1 MNSVNPQ
8 NSAVPGADNDPDKDL
23 SAERGDDA
31 EKKPDH
37 GAEVNAAQ
45 VQLDD
50 SSEPAVTGTSQS
62 NDISD
67 GQTNDQTVQESV
79 SQQTENRQGIVD
91 TAAPVAIEAGTVG
104 SVAPDTTESVQQ
116 ATPAS
121 VSETTTPASVLPNP
135 FGNAD
140 IIRACEIEFDDA
152 TRMRAREYADTGKVQ
167 LLDFNGVKTLT
178 AVVTGS
184 QDNSYQLKIDIT
196 RGRENL
202 SLRGI
207 CSCPV
212 RINCK
217 HVGASLYTWIEAE
230 DSPAAS
236 ADSIAIWRNAL
247 NNQTEQEDQS
257 SSADAVVVLYRIRQ
271 TRMKQDVKYSV
282 AAFSARK
289 LRSGGLGKSSP
300 LPLDRRHFDSAD
312 LNSRDARICNALI
325 GLKDSPSGLH
335 LSGEHGYMVFRWMLE
350 SGNCFYEALTSK
362 PLRIDVN
369 RSVSAEWENTND
381 DLRKLKVKLSGSN
394 DSFVCMPTQPPW
406 YVSPDTARCGVIDT
420 DVPPRFLAGV
430 SYLPAVAEA
439 DAMRISELMVE
450 SLESV
455 DLPLPAAVDI
465 RQIAG
470 VKPRGV
476 VILTAR
482 KDSGGTHRYAEILVD
497 YDGARLPHM
506 MAIDGEK
513 EFLHRQSDG
522 QFVRVIRM
530 AEDEL
535 ALLNELTS
543 SNLPEW
549 VTTRHSKGSIILN
562 VEAKTSRDMVLWQDL
577 IDGKL
582 SELRQ
587 TGWIVERTPEFEF
600 RIVTSKE
607 WQMNIDHS
615 PANNWFDLDL
625 NFIIDGQTI
634 SLIPILASFVERVGP
649 DLPRYLND
657 PEASATVW
665 LDEET
670 LIEFP
675 IHHIRPVLEVLI
687 EMHEHED
694 GKLRFSDLQ
703 ATVISDIAEGI
714 EAIGEIDL
722 DWEVSGRLGE
732 LLQRIKNFKGIEDI
746 AIPET
751 LTADLRDYQR
761 DGLNWLQFLR
771 EFGFGGILADDM
783 GLGKTVQALATVL
796 VEKNSGRATKPTLV
810 VAPTSL
816 MGNWRR
822 EAEKFAPDLKVVVLH
837 GAERGEHF
845 DSLMQYDLLL
855 TTYALLSRDEEIHSR
870 NEYHYL
876 ILDEAQAI
884 KNPATKQAKAVCSV
898 KATHK
903 LCLTGTP
910 VENHLG
916 EVWSQFRF
924 LMPGFFGDQK
934 QFNRTFRN
942 PIEKTS
948 DSLASKAL
956 TNRLKPFVMRRSK
969 DAVASELPSKT
980 EIIHRVSLHPEQAVL
995 YEGIRAAMEAR
1006 VRRAL
1011 VESGLAQS
1019 HITVLDA
1026 LLRLRQTCLDP
1037 RLVKMQQAQNIMA
1050 SAKLDALMDMLPT
1063 FVEEGRRVLLFS
1075 QFTEMLSLI
1084 EDKIVEAGISYT
1096 KLTGKTKKRDEVV
1109 DEFQSGSVSVF
1120 LISLKAG
1127 GTGLNLTQADT
1138 VILYDP
1144 WWNPAV
1150 ENQAIDRAHR
1160 IGQDKPVFVY
1170 RMITE
1175 QTVEEKIVEMQER
1188 KRQLANIVVE
1198 NQEQGLGKLE
1208 ADDILDLFT

>member
-1 MNSVNPQ
+1 MSSVNP
-8 NSAVPGADNDPDKDL
+8 
-23 SAERGDDA
+23 
-31 EKKPDH
+31 H
-37 GAEVNAAQ
+37 
-45 VQLDD
+45 
-50 SSEPAVTGTSQS
+50 
-62 NDISD
+62 
-67 GQTNDQTVQESV
+67 
-79 SQQTENRQGIVD
+79 D
-91 TAAPVAIEAGTVG
+91 TAALTV
-104 SVAPDTTESVQQ
+104 TE
-116 ATPAS
+116 
-121 VSETTTPASVLPNP
+121 VLPNP
-135 FGNAD
+135 FGKTA
-140 IIRACEIEFDDA
+140 ILRACDIEFDEA
-152 TRMRAREYADTGKVQ
+152 TRERANEYAESGHVQ
-167 LLDFNGVKTLT
+167 QLEFNGTKTLT
-178 AVVTGS
+178 ASVKGS
-184 QDNSYQLKIDIT
+184 GDETYTLKVDIT
-196 RGRENL
+196 QGRENL

-207 CSCPV
+207 CDCPV
-212 RINCK
+212 RLNCK
-217 HVGASLYTWIEAE
+217 HVMAALLSWLSAE
-230 DSPAAS
+230 DIPANS
-236 ADSIAIWRNAL
+236 TDSIAVWREAL
-247 NNQTEQEDQS
+247 DNQADLEDQS
-257 SSADAVVVLYRIRQ
+257 IATDAVVVLYRIRQ
-271 TRMKQDVKYSV
+271 LRMKQDVRYAV

-300 LPLDRRHFDSAD
+300 LPLDRRHFDASD
-312 LNSRDARICNALI
+312 LSNRDARICNALI

-335 LSGEHGYMVFRWMLE
+335 LSGEHGYMVFRWMVE
-350 SGNCFYEALTSK
+350 SGNCFYEAFDSK
-362 PLRIDVN
+362 PLRIDNN
-369 RSVSAEWENTND
+369 RNLSAEWHDQSD
-381 DLRKLKVKLSGSN
+381 DLRKLELTLDGSS
-394 DSFVCMPTQPPW
+394 DSFICLPTQPPW
-406 YVSPDTARCGVIDT
+406 YVMPESARCGVIDT
-420 DVPPRFLAGV
+420 DVPSRFLACV
-430 SYLPAVAEA
+430 PYLPPVAEA
-439 DAMRISELMVE
+439 DSMRISELMVE

-455 DLPLPAAVDI
+455 DLPLPATIDI

-470 VKPRGV
+470 VRPRGV
-476 VILTAR
+476 IILTAR
-482 KDSGGTHRYAEILVD
+482 KDSTGTDRYAEVLVD

-513 EFLHRQSDG
+513 EFLHRQSSG
-522 QFVRVIRM
+522 EFVRVIRM

-535 ALLNELTS
+535 ALINELTG
-543 SNLPEW
+543 SNLPDW
-549 VTTRHSKGSIILN
+549 VTTRQQNGGIILN
-562 VEAKTSRDMVLWQDL
+562 VEAKTSRNMVLWQDL

-587 TGWIVERTPEFEF
+587 NGWIIERTPEFEF

-625 NFIIDGQTI
+625 KFLIDGQAI
-634 SLIPILASFVERVGP
+634 ALIPVLASFVERVGP
-649 DLPRYLND
+649 DLQRYLDD
-657 PEASATVW
+657 PEACATVW

-687 EMHEHED
+687 EMHDHED
-694 GKLRFSDLQ
+694 GKLRFSELQ
-703 ATVISDIAEGI
+703 ATVITDIAEGI
-714 EAIGEIDL
+714 ESVSEVNL
-722 DWEVSGRLGE
+722 EWEVSGRLGE
-732 LLQRIKNFKGIEDI
+732 LLDRIKNFNGIEDI
-746 AIPET
+746 AVPDT
-751 LTADLRDYQR
+751 LTAELRDYQR
-761 DGLNWLQFLR
+761 EGLNWLQFLR
-771 EFGFGGILADDM
+771 EFGFAGILADDM
-783 GLGKTVQALATVL
+783 GLGKTVQALSTVL
-796 VEKNSGRATKPTLV
+796 VEKHTGRANGPSLV

-822 EAEKFAPDLKVVVLH
+822 ETEKFAPDLRVVVLH
-837 GAERGEHF
+837 GAERAEHF
-845 DSLMQYDLLL
+845 KSLQDYDLLL
-855 TTYALLSRDEEIHSR
+855 TTYALLLRDLEIHKQ
-870 NEYHYL
+870 NNYHYL

-884 KNPATKQAKAVCSV
+884 KNPATKQARAVCQVQAS
-898 KATHK
+898 HK

-934 QFNRTFRN
+934 HFNRTFRN
-942 PIEKTS
+942 PIEKTA

-956 TNRLKPFVMRRSK
+956 TNRLKPFVLRRSK

-980 EIIHRVSLHPEQAVL
+980 EIVHRVALHPEQAVL
-995 YEGIRAAMEAR
+995 YEGIRAAMETR
-1006 VRRAL
+1006 VRRAFE
-1011 VESGLAQS
+1011 ESGLSQS

-1037 RLVKMQQAQNIMA
+1037 RLVKMRQAENIHA
-1050 SAKLDALMDMLPT
+1050 SAKLDALMEMLPT

-1075 QFTEMLSLI
+1075 QFTDMLALI
-1084 EDKIVEAGISYT
+1084 EQNIIAAGISYT

-1109 DEFQSGSVSVF
+1109 DKFQSGDVSVF

-1198 NQEQGLGKLE
+1198 NQEQGLGQLG

>member
-1 MNSVNPQ
+1 MNSVNPHNPTASSSQ
-8 NSAVPGADNDPDKDL
+8 VSETSVPETPVP
-23 SAERGDDA
+23 E
-31 EKKPDH
+31 
-37 GAEVNAAQ
+37 
-45 VQLDD
+45 
-50 SSEPAVTGTSQS
+50 SSVP
-62 NDISD
+62 
-67 GQTNDQTVQESV
+67 ES
-79 SQQTENRQGIVD
+79 
-91 TAAPVAIEAGTVG
+91 
-104 SVAPDTTESVQQ
+104 
-116 ATPAS
+116 S
-121 VSETTTPASVLPNP
+121 VSEAVSPAPPAREVKPNP
-135 FGNAD
+135 FGKPD
-140 IIRACEIEFDDA
+140 ILRACEIEFDDA
-152 TRMRAREYADTGKVQ
+152 TRMRALEYAESGFVHQ
-167 LLDFNGVKTLT
+167 LEFNGVKTLT
-178 AVVTGS
+178 ATVKSAEEQTFE
-184 QDNSYQLKIDIT
+184 LKVDIT

-207 CSCPV
+207 CNCPV

-217 HVGASLYTWIEAE
+217 HVGAALFAWL
-230 DSPAAS
+230 DSEENPTGS
-236 ADSIAIWRNAL
+236 TDSVEIWHTAL

-257 SSADAVVVLYRIRQ
+257 LSLDPVVVLYRIRQ
-271 TRMKQDVKYSV
+271 LRMKQDVRYSV

-300 LPLDRRHFDSAD
+300 LPLDRRHFDASD
-312 LNSRDARICNALI
+312 LTSRDARICNALI

-335 LSGEHGYMVFRWMLE
+335 LSGEHGYMVFRWMIE
-350 SGNCFYEALTSK
+350 SGSCYFEAFDSK

-369 RSVSAEWENTND
+369 RSISAEWQNTKD
-381 DLRKLKVKLSGSN
+381 DLRTLKMSLTGSEEE
-394 DSFVCMPTQPPW
+394 FVCLPTQPPW
-406 YVSPDTARCGVIDT
+406 YVIRETARCGVIDT
-420 DVPPRFLAGV
+420 DVPPRFLACV
-430 SYLPAVAEA
+430 PYLPPVAEA

-450 SLESV
+450 SLETV
-455 DLPLPAAVDI
+455 DLPLPAKIDI

-482 KDSGGTHRYAEILVD
+482 KESGSTHRYAEILVD

-513 EFLHRQSDG
+513 EFLHRQADG
-522 QFVRVIRM
+522 EFVRVIRM
-530 AEDEL
+530 AEEEL
-535 ALLNELTS
+535 SLINELTG

-549 VTTRHSKGSIILN
+549 VTTRQQSGSIILN

-587 TGWIVERTPEFEF
+587 NGWIVERTPEFEF

-607 WQMNIDHS
+607 WQMNVDHS

-625 NFIIDGQTI
+625 NFVIDGQAI
-634 SLIPILASFVERVGP
+634 SLIPVLASFVERVGP
-649 DLPRYLND
+649 DLPRYLED
-657 PEASATVW
+657 PDACATVW

-687 EMHEHED
+687 EMHDHDD

-703 ATVISDIAEGI
+703 ASVISDIAEGI
-714 EAIGEIDL
+714 EAVGEVEL

-732 LLQRIKNFKGIEDI
+732 LLQRIKNFKGIEDVPVP
-746 AIPET
+746 AT

-796 VEKNSGRATKPTLV
+796 VEKQSGRSQHPSLV

-822 EAEKFAPDLKVVVLH
+822 EAEKFAPELKVAVLH
-837 GAERGEHF
+837 GTERSEHF
-845 DSLMQYDLLL
+845 GSLQEYDLLL
-855 TTYALLSRDEEIHSR
+855 TTYALLSRDQEVHG
-870 NEYHYL
+870 NTQYHYL

-884 KNPATKQAKAVCSV
+884 KNPATKQARAVCAV
-898 KATHK
+898 QAQHK

-948 DSLASKAL
+948 DNLASKAL
-956 TNRLKPFVMRRSK
+956 TSRLKPFVLRRSK
-969 DAVASELPSKT
+969 DAVASELPAKT
-980 EIIHRVSLHPEQAVL
+980 EIIHRVALHPEQAVL
-995 YEGIRAAMEAR
+995 YEGIRAAMESR

-1011 VESGLAQS
+1011 TESGLAQS

-1037 RLVKMQQAQNIMA
+1037 RLVKLPHAQNVNA
-1050 SAKLDALMDMLPT
+1050 SAKLDALMEMLPN

-1084 EDKIVEAGISYT
+1084 EEKIVEAGISYT

-1109 DEFQSGSVSVF
+1109 DEFQSGKKSVF

-1127 GTGLNLTQADT
+1127 GTGLNLTVADT

-1198 NQEQGLGKLE
+1198 SQEQGLGKLNT
-1208 ADDILDLFT
+1208 DDILDLFT

>member
-8 NSAVPGADNDPDKDL
+8 DPVVP
-23 SAERGDDA
+23 
-31 EKKPDH
+31 
-37 GAEVNAAQ
+37 AA
-45 VQLDD
+45 
-50 SSEPAVTGTSQS
+50 STTS
-62 NDISD
+62 
-67 GQTNDQTVQESV
+67 TVQS
-79 SQQTENRQGIVD
+79 
-91 TAAPVAIEAGTVG
+91 
-104 SVAPDTTESVQQ
+104 
-116 ATPAS
+116 
-121 VSETTTPASVLPNP
+121 NP
-135 FGNAD
+135 FGKAD
-140 IIRACEIEFDDA
+140 MLRACEIEFDEA
-152 TRMRAREYADTGKVQ
+152 TRNRARQYAESGAVQ
-167 LLDFNGVKTLT
+167 QLAFNGVKTLT
-178 AVVTGS
+178 ATVKGS
-184 QDNSYQLKIDIT
+184 EDKEYQLKVDIT

-217 HVGASLYTWIEAE
+217 HVGAALYTWVESE
-230 DSPAAS
+230 DAPIAG
-236 ADSIAIWRNAL
+236 ADSVAIWRNAL
-247 NNQTEQEDQS
+247 NNQTELEDPQL
-257 SSADAVVVLYRIRQ
+257 SADSVVVLYRIRQ
-271 TRMKQDVKYSV
+271 TRMKQDVRYSV

-300 LPLDRRHFDSAD
+300 LPLDRRHFDSSD
-312 LNSRDARICNALI
+312 LSSRDARICNALI

-335 LSGEHGYMVFRWMLE
+335 LSGEHGYMVFRWMVE
-350 SGNCFYEALTSK
+350 SGNCYYEAFDSK

-369 RSVSAEWENTND
+369 RSIAAEWREAGEE
-381 DLRKLKVKLSGSN
+381 LRKLKLSLTGSHE
-394 DSFVCMPTQPPW
+394 SFVSLPTQPPW
-406 YVSPDTARCGVIDT
+406 YVIPDSARCGVIDT

-430 SYLPAVAEA
+430 PYLPAVAEE

-450 SLESV
+450 SLEAV
-455 DLPLPAAVDI
+455 DLPLPATVDI

-470 VKPRGV
+470 VKPNGV
-476 VILTAR
+476 IILTAR
-482 KDSGGTHRYAEILVD
+482 KDASGTHRYAEILVD

-513 EFLHRQSDG
+513 EFLHRQADG
-522 QFVRVIRM
+522 QFVRVVRM

-535 ALLNELTS
+535 ALINELTG

-549 VTTRHSKGSIILN
+549 VTTRQSRGSIIMN

-582 SELRQ
+582 SDLRQ
-587 TGWIVERTPEFEF
+587 NGWIIERTPEFEF

-607 WQMNIDHS
+607 WQMNVDHS
-615 PANNWFDLDL
+615 PANNWFDLAL
-625 NFIIDGQTI
+625 NFVIDGQSI

-649 DLPRYLND
+649 DLPRYLDD
-657 PEASATVW
+657 PDASATVW

-675 IHHIRPVLEVLI
+675 ISHIRPVLEVLI

-703 ATVISDIAEGI
+703 ATVINDIAQGI
-714 EAIGEIDL
+714 EEVGEVEL

-732 LLQRIKNFKGIEDI
+732 LLQKIKDFNGIDDV
-746 AIPET
+746 PVPGS
-751 LTADLRDYQR
+751 LTAELRDYQR

-783 GLGKTVQALATVL
+783 GLGKTVQALATIL
-796 VEKNSGRATKPTLV
+796 VEKQSGRATAPSLV

-837 GAERGEHF
+837 GTDRAEHF
-845 DSLMQYDLLL
+845 NTLQQNDLLL
-855 TTYALLSRDEEIHSR
+855 TTYALLTRDHEVHSKF
-870 NEYHYL
+870 EYHYL

-884 KNPATKQAKAVCSV
+884 KNPATKQAKAVSEV
-898 KATHK
+898 NAKHK

-942 PIEKTS
+942 PIEKSS

-980 EIIHRVSLHPEQAVL
+980 EIIHRVTLHPEQSVL

-1006 VRRAL
+1006 VRKAL
-1011 VESGLAQS
+1011 AESGLAQS

-1037 RLVKMQQAQNIMA
+1037 RLVKMQNAQNIFA
-1050 SAKLDALMDMLPT
+1050 SAKLDALMEMLPT
-1063 FVEEGRRVLLFS
+1063 FVEEGRKVLLFS
-1075 QFTEMLSLI
+1075 QFTEMLALI

-1109 DEFQSGSVSVF
+1109 DEFQAGKVSVF

-1127 GTGLNLTQADT
+1127 GTGLNLTMADT

-1188 KRQLANIVVE
+1188 KRKLANIVVE

-1208 ADDILDLFT
+1208 QDDILDLFT

>member
-8 NSAVPGADNDPDKDL
+8 NPVVPATDTPSAV
-23 SAERGDDA
+23 
-31 EKKPDH
+31 
-37 GAEVNAAQ
+37 
-45 VQLDD
+45 
-50 SSEPAVTGTSQS
+50 QS
-62 NDISD
+62 
-67 GQTNDQTVQESV
+67 
-79 SQQTENRQGIVD
+79 
-91 TAAPVAIEAGTVG
+91 
-104 SVAPDTTESVQQ
+104 
-116 ATPAS
+116 
-121 VSETTTPASVLPNP
+121 NP
-135 FGNAD
+135 FGKAD
-140 IIRACEIEFDDA
+140 MLRACEIEFDEA
-152 TRMRAREYADTGKVQ
+152 TRNRARQYAESGTVQ
-167 LLDFNGVKTLT
+167 QLAFNGVKTLT
-178 AVVTGS
+178 ATVKGS
-184 QDNSYQLKIDIT
+184 EDNEYQLKVDIT

-217 HVGASLYTWIEAE
+217 HVGAALYTWVESE
-230 DSPAAS
+230 DAPIAG
-236 ADSIAIWRNAL
+236 ADSVAIWRNAL
-247 NNQTEQEDQS
+247 NNQTELEDQPLT
-257 SSADAVVVLYRIRQ
+257 ADGVVVLYRIRQ
-271 TRMKQDVKYSV
+271 TRMKQDVRYSV

-300 LPLDRRHFDSAD
+300 LPLDRRHFDSSD
-312 LNSRDARICNALI
+312 LSSRDARICNALI

-335 LSGEHGYMVFRWMLE
+335 LSGEHGYMVFRWMVE
-350 SGNCFYEALTSK
+350 SGNCYYEAFDSK

-369 RSVSAEWENTND
+369 RSIAAEWQEAGEE
-381 DLRKLKVKLSGSN
+381 LRKLKMSLTGSHE
-394 DSFVCMPTQPPW
+394 SFVCLPTQPPW
-406 YVSPDTARCGVIDT
+406 YVIPDSARCGVIDT
-420 DVPPRFLAGV
+420 DVPPRFLAGIP
-430 SYLPAVAEA
+430 YLPAVAEE

-450 SLESV
+450 SLEAV
-455 DLPLPAAVDI
+455 DLPLPASVDI

-470 VKPRGV
+470 VKPSGV
-476 VILTAR
+476 IILTAR
-482 KDSGGTHRYAEILVD
+482 KDGSGTHRYAEILVD

-513 EFLHRQSDG
+513 EFLHRQADG
-522 QFVRVIRM
+522 KFVRVVRM

-535 ALLNELTS
+535 ALINELTG

-549 VTTRHSKGSIILN
+549 VTTRQSRGSIIMN

-582 SELRQ
+582 SDLRQ
-587 TGWIVERTPEFEF
+587 NGWIIERTPEFEF

-607 WQMNIDHS
+607 WQMNVDHS

-625 NFIIDGQTI
+625 NFVIDGQSI

-649 DLPRYLND
+649 DLPRYLDD

-675 IHHIRPVLEVLI
+675 ISHIRPVLEVLI

-703 ATVISDIAEGI
+703 ATVINDIAQGI
-714 EAIGEIDL
+714 EEVGEIDL

-732 LLQRIKNFKGIEDI
+732 LLQKIKDFNGIDDV
-746 AIPET
+746 PVPGG
-751 LTADLRDYQR
+751 LTAELRDYQR

-783 GLGKTVQALATVL
+783 GLGKTVQALATIL
-796 VEKNSGRATKPTLV
+796 VEKQSGRASAPSLV

-837 GAERGEHF
+837 GTDRAEHF
-845 DSLMQYDLLL
+845 DTLQQNDLLL
-855 TTYALLSRDEEIHSR
+855 TTYALLSRDHEVHSKV
-870 NEYHYL
+870 EYHYL

-884 KNPATKQAKAVCSV
+884 KNPATKQAKAVSEI

-934 QFNRTFRN
+934 KFNRTFRN

-980 EIIHRVSLHPEQAVL
+980 EIIHRVTLHPEQSVL

-1006 VRRAL
+1006 VRKAL
-1011 VESGLAQS
+1011 SESGLAQS

-1037 RLVKMQQAQNIMA
+1037 RLVKMQNAQNIHA
-1050 SAKLDALMDMLPT
+1050 SAKLDALMEMLPT
-1063 FVEEGRRVLLFS
+1063 FVEEGRKVLLFS
-1075 QFTEMLSLI
+1075 QFTEMLALI
-1084 EDKIVEAGISYT
+1084 EEKIVDAGISYT

-1109 DEFQSGSVSVF
+1109 DEFQSGKVSVF

-1127 GTGLNLTQADT
+1127 GTGLNLTMADT

-1188 KRQLANIVVE
+1188 KRKLANIVVE
-1198 NQEQGLGKLE
+1198 NQEQGLGRLE
-1208 ADDILDLFT
+1208 QDDILDLFT

>member
-8 NSAVPGADNDPDKDL
+8 NPTVPGTSAAVPAA
-23 SAERGDDA
+23 SEAEA
-31 EKKPDH
+31 
-37 GAEVNAAQ
+37 
-45 VQLDD
+45 
-50 SSEPAVTGTSQS
+50 PAKETSTG
-62 NDISD
+62 
-67 GQTNDQTVQESV
+67 
-79 SQQTENRQGIVD
+79 
-91 TAAPVAIEAGTVG
+91 
-104 SVAPDTTESVQQ
+104 
-116 ATPAS
+116 
-121 VSETTTPASVLPNP
+121 VLPNP
-135 FGNAD
+135 FGKAD
-140 IIRACEIEFDDA
+140 MLRACEIEFDDS
-152 TRMRAREYADTGKVQ
+152 TRTRARDYADAGHVQ
-167 LLDFNGVKTLT
+167 QMHFNGVKTLT
-178 AVVTGS
+178 ATVQGS
-184 QDNSYQLKIDIT
+184 DDDEYQLKIDVT

-207 CSCPV
+207 CNCPV
-212 RINCK
+212 RLNCV
-217 HVGASLYTWIEAE
+217 HVGAALYSWIESEEA
-230 DSPAAS
+230 PVAS
-236 ADSIAIWRNAL
+236 ADSVAIWRNAL
-247 NNQTEQEDQS
+247 NNQKEQEDQPLS
-257 SSADAVVVLYRIRQ
+257 VDSVVVLYRIRQ
-271 TRMKQDVKYSV
+271 TRMKQDVRYSV

-300 LPLDRRHFDSAD
+300 LPLDRRHFDSSD
-312 LNSRDARICNALI
+312 LTSRDARICNALI

-335 LSGEHGYMVFRWMLE
+335 LSGEHGYMVFRWMIE
-350 SGNCFYEALTSK
+350 SGNCYYEAFDSK

-369 RSVSAEWENTND
+369 RSVSAEWQESSD
-381 DLRKLKVKLSGSN
+381 DLRKLRMSLTGSHE
-394 DSFVCMPTQPPW
+394 SFVCLPTQPPW
-406 YVSPDTARCGVIDT
+406 YVIPDSARCGVIDT

-430 SYLPAVAEA
+430 PYLPPVAEE

-455 DLPLPAAVDI
+455 DLPLPAKVDI

-476 VILTAR
+476 VVLTAR

-506 MAIDGEK
+506 MAIDGEN
-513 EFLHRQSDG
+513 EFLHRQADG
-522 QFVRVIRM
+522 QFVRVIRL

-535 ALLNELTS
+535 ALINELTG

-549 VTTRHSKGSIILN
+549 VTTRQSKGTIILN

-582 SELRQ
+582 SDLRQ
-587 TGWIVERTPEFEF
+587 NGWIIERTPEFEF

-607 WQMNIDHS
+607 WQMNVDHS

-625 NFIIDGQTI
+625 NFIIDGQSI

-649 DLPRYLND
+649 DLPRYLED

-665 LDEET
+665 LDAET

-714 EAIGEIDL
+714 EQVGEVEL

-732 LLQRIKNFKGIEDI
+732 LLQRIKTFKGIEDI
-746 AIPET
+746 PVPTA

-796 VEKNSGRATKPTLV
+796 VEKQSGRATLPSLV

-822 EAEKFAPDLKVVVLH
+822 EAEKFSPDLKVVVLH
-837 GAERGEHF
+837 GADRSEHF
-845 DSLMQYDLLL
+845 DSLQQYDLLL
-855 TTYALLSRDEEIHSR
+855 TTYALLSRDEDVHSKS
-870 NEYHYL
+870 EYHYL

-884 KNPATKQAKAVCSV
+884 KNPATKQAKAVCQV
-898 KATHK
+898 KANHK

-934 QFNRTFRN
+934 NFNRTFRN
-942 PIEKTS
+942 PIEKTA

-980 EIIHRVSLHPEQAVL
+980 EIIHRVSLHPEQSVL

-1006 VRRAL
+1006 VRKAL
-1011 VESGLAQS
+1011 AESGLAQS

-1037 RLVKMQQAQNIMA
+1037 RLVKMQNAQNIHA

-1084 EDKIVEAGISYT
+1084 EDKIVEAGITYT

-1109 DEFQSGSVSVF
+1109 DEFQSGKVSVF

>member
-1 MNSVNPQ
+1 MNSVNPE
-8 NSAVPGADNDPDKDL
+8 NPSLPVTETGNAV
-23 SAERGDDA
+23 
-31 EKKPDH
+31 
-37 GAEVNAAQ
+37 
-45 VQLDD
+45 
-50 SSEPAVTGTSQS
+50 QS
-62 NDISD
+62 
-67 GQTNDQTVQESV
+67 
-79 SQQTENRQGIVD
+79 
-91 TAAPVAIEAGTVG
+91 
-104 SVAPDTTESVQQ
+104 
-116 ATPAS
+116 
-121 VSETTTPASVLPNP
+121 NP
-135 FGNAD
+135 FGKAD
-140 IIRACEIEFDDA
+140 MLRACDIEFDEA
-152 TRMRAREYADTGKVQ
+152 TRNRAKQYAEDGNVQ
-167 LLDFNGVKTLT
+167 QLAFNGVKTLQAT
-178 AVVTGS
+178 VKGS
-184 QDNSYQLKIDIT
+184 DDNEYTLKVDIT

-217 HVGASLYTWIEAE
+217 HVGAALYTWVESE
-230 DSPAAS
+230 DAPVAG
-236 ADSIAIWRNAL
+236 ADSVAIWRTAL
-247 NNQTEQEDQS
+247 NNQTEQEDQHL
-257 SSADAVVVLYRIRQ
+257 SADSVVVLYRIRQ

-300 LPLDRRHFDSAD
+300 LPLDRRHFDSSD
-312 LNSRDARICNALI
+312 LTSRDARICNALI

-335 LSGEHGYMVFRWMLE
+335 LSGEHGYMVFRWMVE
-350 SGNCFYEALTSK
+350 SGNCYYEAFDSK

-369 RSVSAEWENTND
+369 RSIGAEWQD
-381 DLRKLKVKLSGSN
+381 AGQDLRKLKMTLTESHE
-394 DSFVCMPTQPPW
+394 SFVCMPTQPPW
-406 YVSPDTARCGVIDT
+406 YVIPDSARCGVIDT

-430 SYLPAVAEA
+430 PYLPPVAEE

-450 SLESV
+450 TLESV
-455 DLPLPAAVDI
+455 DLPLPATVDI

-482 KDSGGTHRYAEILVD
+482 KDGSGTHRYAEILVD

-513 EFLHRQSDG
+513 EFLHRQEDG
-522 QFVRVIRM
+522 QFVRVVRM

-535 ALLNELTS
+535 ALINELTG

-549 VTTRHSKGSIILN
+549 VTTRQSKGSIIMN

-582 SELRQ
+582 SDLRQ
-587 TGWIVERTPEFEF
+587 NGWIIERTPEFEF

-607 WQMNIDHS
+607 WQMNVDHS

-625 NFIIDGQTI
+625 NFTIDGQTI

-649 DLPRYLND
+649 DLPRYLED
-657 PEASATVW
+657 PDASATVW

-675 IHHIRPVLEVLI
+675 ISHIRPVLEVLI

-703 ATVISDIAEGI
+703 ATVINDLAQGI
-714 EAIGEIDL
+714 ESVGEVEL

-732 LLQRIKNFKGIEDI
+732 LLQKIKDFDGIENVPLPT
-746 AIPET
+746 A
-751 LTADLRDYQR
+751 LTAELRDYQR
-761 DGLNWLQFLR
+761 EGLNWLQFLR

-783 GLGKTVQALATVL
+783 GLGKTVQALATIL
-796 VEKNSGRATKPTLV
+796 VEKQSGRATTPSLV
-810 VAPTSL
+810 IAPTSL

-837 GAERGEHF
+837 GTDRAEHF
-845 DSLMQYDLLL
+845 DSLQQYDLLL
-855 TTYALLSRDEEIHSR
+855 TTYALLSRDQEVHSKA
-870 NEYHYL
+870 EYHYL

-884 KNPATKQAKAVCSV
+884 KNPATKQAKAVSEV
-898 KATHK
+898 KAKHK

-942 PIEKTS
+942 PIEKGA
-948 DSLASKAL
+948 DSLASTAL

-980 EIIHRVSLHPEQAVL
+980 EIIHRVALHPEQSAL

-1006 VRRAL
+1006 VRKAL
-1011 VESGLAQS
+1011 AESGLAQS

-1037 RLVKMQQAQNIMA
+1037 RLVKMQNAQNIHA
-1050 SAKLDALMDMLPT
+1050 SAKLDALMEMLPT

-1109 DEFQSGSVSVF
+1109 DEFQSGKVSVF

-1127 GTGLNLTQADT
+1127 GTGLNLTKADT

-1208 ADDILDLFT
+1208 QDDILDLFT

>member
-1 MNSVNPQ
+1 MNSVNPE
-8 NSAVPGADNDPDKDL
+8 NASVP
-23 SAERGDDA
+23 
-31 EKKPDH
+31 
-37 GAEVNAAQ
+37 
-45 VQLDD
+45 
-50 SSEPAVTGTSQS
+50 VTETGNVVQS
-62 NDISD
+62 NPFGKADMLRACDIEFD
-67 GQTNDQTVQESV
+67 EATR
-79 SQQTENRQGIVD
+79 NRAKQY
-91 TAAPVAIEAGTVG
+91 AEAG
-104 SVAPDTTESVQQ
+104 SVQQ
-116 ATPAS
+116 L
-121 VSETTTPASVLPNP
+121 V
-135 FGNAD
+135 
-140 IIRACEIEFDDA
+140 
-152 TRMRAREYADTGKVQ
+152 
-167 LLDFNGVKTLT
+167 FNGVKTLQAT
-178 AVVTGS
+178 VKGS
-184 QDNSYQLKIDIT
+184 DENEYQLKVDIT

-217 HVGASLYTWIEAE
+217 HVGAALYTWVESE
-230 DSPAAS
+230 DAPVAG
-236 ADSIAIWRNAL
+236 ADSVAIWRNAL
-247 NNQTEQEDQS
+247 NNQTEQEDQAL
-257 SSADAVVVLYRIRQ
+257 SADSVVVLYRIRQ

-300 LPLDRRHFDSAD
+300 LPLDRRHFDSSD
-312 LNSRDARICNALI
+312 LTSRDARICNALI

-335 LSGEHGYMVFRWMLE
+335 LSGEHGYMVFRWMVE
-350 SGNCFYEALTSK
+350 SGNCYYEAFDSK

-369 RSVSAEWENTND
+369 RSISAEWQDAGQE
-381 DLRKLKVKLSGSN
+381 LRKLKLSLAESHE
-394 DSFVCMPTQPPW
+394 SFACMPTQPPW
-406 YVSPDTARCGVIDT
+406 YVIPDSARCGVIDT

-430 SYLPAVAEA
+430 AYLPPVAEE

-455 DLPLPAAVDI
+455 DLPLPATVDI

-482 KDSGGTHRYAEILVD
+482 KDGSGTHRYAEILVD

-513 EFLHRQSDG
+513 EFLHRQENG
-522 QFVRVIRM
+522 QFVRVVRM

-535 ALLNELTS
+535 ALINELTG

-549 VTTRHSKGSIILN
+549 VTTRQSKGTIIMN

-582 SELRQ
+582 SDLRQ
-587 TGWIVERTPEFEF
+587 NGWIIERTPEFEF

-649 DLPRYLND
+649 DLPRYLED
-657 PEASATVW
+657 PDASATVW

-675 IHHIRPVLEVLI
+675 ISHIRPVLEVLI

-703 ATVISDIAEGI
+703 ATVINDLAQGI
-714 EAIGEIDL
+714 ESVGEVEL

-732 LLQRIKNFKGIEDI
+732 LLQKIKDFDGIENV
-746 AIPET
+746 PLPT
-751 LTADLRDYQR
+751 SLTAELRDYQR

-783 GLGKTVQALATVL
+783 GLGKTVQALATIL
-796 VEKNSGRATKPTLV
+796 VEKQSGRATSPSLV

-837 GAERGEHF
+837 GTERAEYF
-845 DSLMQYDLLL
+845 DSIQQYDLLL
-855 TTYALLSRDEEIHSR
+855 TTYALLSRDNDVHSKV
-870 NEYHYL
+870 EYHYL

-884 KNPATKQAKAVCSV
+884 KNPATKQAKAVSEV
-898 KATHK
+898 KAKHK

-942 PIEKTS
+942 PIEKGA
-948 DSLASKAL
+948 DSLASTAL

-980 EIIHRVSLHPEQAVL
+980 EIIHRVALHPEQSAL

-1006 VRRAL
+1006 VRKAL
-1011 VESGLAQS
+1011 AESGLAQS

-1026 LLRLRQTCLDP
+1026 LLKLRQTCLDP
-1037 RLVKMQQAQNIMA
+1037 RLVKMQNAQNIHA

-1109 DEFQSGSVSVF
+1109 DEFQSGNVSVF

-1127 GTGLNLTQADT
+1127 GTGLNLTKADT

-1208 ADDILDLFT
+1208 QDDILDLFT

>member
-1 MNSVNPQ
+1 MNSVNP
-8 NSAVPGADNDPDKDL
+8 
-23 SAERGDDA
+23 E
-31 EKKPDH
+31 
-37 GAEVNAAQ
+37 NA
-45 VQLDD
+45 
-50 SSEPAVTGTSQS
+50 SIPVTETGNVVQS
-62 NDISD
+62 NPFGKADMLRACDIEFD
-67 GQTNDQTVQESV
+67 EATR
-79 SQQTENRQGIVD
+79 NRAKQY
-91 TAAPVAIEAGTVG
+91 AEAG
-104 SVAPDTTESVQQ
+104 SVQQ
-116 ATPAS
+116 L
-121 VSETTTPASVLPNP
+121 V
-135 FGNAD
+135 
-140 IIRACEIEFDDA
+140 
-152 TRMRAREYADTGKVQ
+152 
-167 LLDFNGVKTLT
+167 FNGVKTLQAT
-178 AVVTGS
+178 VKGS
-184 QDNSYQLKIDIT
+184 DENEYQLKVDIT

-217 HVGASLYTWIEAE
+217 HVGAALYTWVETE
-230 DSPAAS
+230 DVPVAG
-236 ADSIAIWRNAL
+236 ADSVAIWRNAL
-247 NNQTEQEDQS
+247 NNQTEQEDQAL
-257 SSADAVVVLYRIRQ
+257 SADSVVVLYRIRQ

-300 LPLDRRHFDSAD
+300 LPLDRRHFDSSD
-312 LNSRDARICNALI
+312 LTSRDARICNALI

-335 LSGEHGYMVFRWMLE
+335 LSGEHGYMVFRWMVE
-350 SGNCFYEALTSK
+350 SGNCYYEAFDSK

-369 RSVSAEWENTND
+369 RSISAEWQDAGQE
-381 DLRKLKVKLSGSN
+381 LRKLKMSLAESHE
-394 DSFVCMPTQPPW
+394 SFVCMPTQPPW
-406 YVSPDTARCGVIDT
+406 YVIPDSARCGVIDT

-430 SYLPAVAEA
+430 AYLPPVAEE

-455 DLPLPAAVDI
+455 DLPLPATVDI

-482 KDSGGTHRYAEILVD
+482 KDGSGTHRYAEILVD

-513 EFLHRQSDG
+513 EFLHRQENG
-522 QFVRVIRM
+522 QFVRVVRM

-535 ALLNELTS
+535 ALINELTG

-549 VTTRHSKGSIILN
+549 VTTRQSKGTIIMN

-582 SELRQ
+582 SDLRQ
-587 TGWIVERTPEFEF
+587 NGWIIERTPEFEF

-649 DLPRYLND
+649 DLPRYLED
-657 PEASATVW
+657 PDASATVW

-675 IHHIRPVLEVLI
+675 ISHIRPVLEVLI

-703 ATVISDIAEGI
+703 ATVINDLAQGI
-714 EAIGEIDL
+714 ESVGEVEL

-732 LLQRIKNFKGIEDI
+732 LLQKIKDFDGIENV
-746 AIPET
+746 PLPT
-751 LTADLRDYQR
+751 SLTAELRDYQR

-783 GLGKTVQALATVL
+783 GLGKTVQALATIL
-796 VEKNSGRATKPTLV
+796 VEKQSGRATSPSLV

-837 GAERGEHF
+837 GTERAEYF
-845 DSLMQYDLLL
+845 DSIQQYDLLL
-855 TTYALLSRDEEIHSR
+855 TTYALLSRDNDVHSKV
-870 NEYHYL
+870 EYHYL

-884 KNPATKQAKAVCSV
+884 KNPATKQAKAVSEV
-898 KATHK
+898 KAKHK

-942 PIEKTS
+942 PIEKGA
-948 DSLASKAL
+948 DSLASTAL

-980 EIIHRVSLHPEQAVL
+980 EIIHRVALHPEQSAL

-1006 VRRAL
+1006 VRKAL
-1011 VESGLAQS
+1011 AESGLAQS

-1026 LLRLRQTCLDP
+1026 LLKLRQTCLDP
-1037 RLVKMQQAQNIMA
+1037 RLVKMQNAQNIHA

-1109 DEFQSGSVSVF
+1109 DEFQSGNVSVF

-1127 GTGLNLTQADT
+1127 GTGLNLTKADT

-1208 ADDILDLFT
+1208 QDDILDLFT

>member
-8 NSAVPGADNDPDKDL
+8 NTTVPTGNSTAESLSESAPESRPQPAADQSAVAL
-23 SAERGDDA
+23 S
-31 EKKPDH
+31 
-37 GAEVNAAQ
+37 N
-45 VQLDD
+45 
-50 SSEPAVTGTSQS
+50 EPA
-62 NDISD
+62 N
-67 GQTNDQTVQESV
+67 N
-79 SQQTENRQGIVD
+79 
-91 TAAPVAIEAGTVG
+91 
-104 SVAPDTTESVQQ
+104 
-116 ATPAS
+116 
-121 VSETTTPASVLPNP
+121 VLPNP
-135 FGNAD
+135 FGKAD
-140 IIRACEIEFDDA
+140 MLRACEIEFDEA
-152 TRMRAREYADTGKVQ
+152 TRTRARDYADSGHVLQ
-167 LLDFNGVKTLT
+167 MEFNGVKTLT
-178 AVVTGS
+178 ATVKGS
-184 QDNSYQLKIDIT
+184 EDNQYQLKVDIT

-217 HVGASLYTWIEAE
+217 HVGAALFTWVESE
-230 DSPAAS
+230 DAPVAS
-236 ADSIAIWRNAL
+236 ADSVAIWRNAL
-247 NNQTEQEDQS
+247 NNQKEQEDQQLS
-257 SSADAVVVLYRIRQ
+257 TDSVVVLYRIRQ
-271 TRMKQDVKYSV
+271 TRMKQDVRYSV

-300 LPLDRRHFDSAD
+300 LPLDRRHFDSSD
-312 LNSRDARICNALI
+312 LTSRDARICNALI

-335 LSGEHGYMVFRWMLE
+335 LSGEHGYMVFRWMIE
-350 SGNCFYEALTSK
+350 SGNCYYEAFDSK

-369 RSVSAEWENTND
+369 RSVSAEWQESTD
-381 DLRKLKVKLSGSN
+381 DLRKLKMSLTGSHE
-394 DSFVCMPTQPPW
+394 SFVCLPTQPPW
-406 YVSPDTARCGVIDT
+406 YVIPDSARCGVIDT

-430 SYLPAVAEA
+430 PYLPPVAEE

-455 DLPLPAAVDI
+455 DLPLPAKVDI

-470 VKPRGV
+470 VEPRGV
-476 VILTAR
+476 IVLTAR

-506 MAIDGEK
+506 MAIDGEA
-513 EFLHRQSDG
+513 EFLHRQTDG
-522 QFVRVIRM
+522 QFVRVIRQS
-530 AEDEL
+530 EKEL
-535 ALLNELTS
+535 ALINELTG

-549 VTTRHSKGSIILN
+549 VTTRQSKGTIIMN

-582 SELRQ
+582 SDLRQ
-587 TGWIVERTPEFEF
+587 NGWIIERTPEFEF

-607 WQMNIDHS
+607 WQMNVDHS

-625 NFIIDGQTI
+625 NFIIDGQAI

-649 DLPRYLND
+649 DLPRYLED

-714 EAIGEIDL
+714 EQVGEVEL

-732 LLQRIKNFKGIEDI
+732 LLQRIKNFKGIEDV
-746 AIPET
+746 PVPST
-751 LTADLRDYQR
+751 LTAELRDYQR

-796 VEKNSGRATKPTLV
+796 VEKQSGRATLPSLV

-822 EAEKFAPDLKVVVLH
+822 EAEKFSPDLKVVVLH
-837 GAERGEHF
+837 GTDRSEHF
-845 DSLMQYDLLL
+845 SSLQNYDLLL
-855 TTYALLSRDEEIHSR
+855 TTYALLSRDEEVHG
-870 NEYHYL
+870 NAEYHYL

-884 KNPATKQAKAVCSV
+884 KNPATKQAKAVCQV
-898 KATHK
+898 KAKHK

-934 QFNRTFRN
+934 NFNRTFRN
-942 PIEKTS
+942 PIEKTA

-969 DAVASELPSKT
+969 DAVASELPAKT
-980 EIIHRVSLHPEQAVL
+980 EIIHRVTLHPEQSVL

-1006 VRRAL
+1006 VRKAL
-1011 VESGLAQS
+1011 AESGLAQS

-1037 RLVKMQQAQNIMA
+1037 RLVKMQNAQNIHA
-1050 SAKLDALMDMLPT
+1050 SAKLDALMEMLPT
-1063 FVEEGRRVLLFS
+1063 FVEEGRKVLLFS

-1084 EDKIVEAGISYT
+1084 EEKIVEAGITYT

-1109 DEFQSGSVSVF
+1109 DEFQSGKVSVF

>member
-8 NSAVPGADNDPDKDL
+8 NPPAPVTETGSAV
-23 SAERGDDA
+23 
-31 EKKPDH
+31 
-37 GAEVNAAQ
+37 
-45 VQLDD
+45 
-50 SSEPAVTGTSQS
+50 QS
-62 NDISD
+62 
-67 GQTNDQTVQESV
+67 
-79 SQQTENRQGIVD
+79 
-91 TAAPVAIEAGTVG
+91 
-104 SVAPDTTESVQQ
+104 
-116 ATPAS
+116 
-121 VSETTTPASVLPNP
+121 NP
-135 FGNAD
+135 FGKAD
-140 IIRACEIEFDDA
+140 MLRACDIEFDEA
-152 TRMRAREYADTGKVQ
+152 TRNRAKQYAEAGNVRQ
-167 LLDFNGVKTLT
+167 LAFNGVKTLQAT
-178 AVVTGS
+178 VKGS
-184 QDNSYQLKIDIT
+184 DDNEYQLKVDIT

-217 HVGASLYTWIEAE
+217 HVGAALYTWVDSE
-230 DSPAAS
+230 DAPVAG
-236 ADSIAIWRNAL
+236 ADSVAIWRNAL
-247 NNQTEQEDQS
+247 NNQAELEDQQL
-257 SSADAVVVLYRIRQ
+257 SADSVVVLYRIRQ
-271 TRMKQDVKYSV
+271 TRMKQDVRYSV

-300 LPLDRRHFDSAD
+300 LPLDRRHFDSSD
-312 LNSRDARICNALI
+312 LSSRDARICNALI

-335 LSGEHGYMVFRWMLE
+335 LSGEHGYMVFRWMVE
-350 SGNCFYEALTSK
+350 SGNCYYEAFDSK

-369 RSVSAEWENTND
+369 RSIGAEWQDAGQE
-381 DLRKLKVKLSGSN
+381 LRKLKMSLTGSHE
-394 DSFVCMPTQPPW
+394 SFVCLPTQPPW
-406 YVSPDTARCGVIDT
+406 YVIQDSARCGVIDT

-430 SYLPAVAEA
+430 PYLPPVAEE

-455 DLPLPAAVDI
+455 DLPLPATVDI

-482 KDSGGTHRYAEILVD
+482 KDGSGTHRYAEILVD

-513 EFLHRQSDG
+513 EFLHRQADG
-522 QFVRVIRM
+522 QFVRVVRM

-535 ALLNELTS
+535 ALVNELTG

-549 VTTRHSKGSIILN
+549 VTTRQSKGTIIMN

-582 SELRQ
+582 SDLRQ
-587 TGWIVERTPEFEF
+587 NGWIIERTPEFEF

-607 WQMNIDHS
+607 WQMNVDHS

-625 NFIIDGQTI
+625 NFVIDGQSI

-649 DLPRYLND
+649 DLPRYLED
-657 PEASATVW
+657 PDASATVW

-675 IHHIRPVLEVLI
+675 ISHIRPVLEVLI

-703 ATVISDIAEGI
+703 ATVISDLAQGI
-714 EAIGEIDL
+714 ESVGEVEL

-732 LLQRIKNFKGIEDI
+732 LLQKIKDFSGIEDI
-746 AIPET
+746 PIPSG
-751 LTADLRDYQR
+751 LTAELRDYQR
-761 DGLNWLQFLR
+761 EGLNWLQFLR

-783 GLGKTVQALATVL
+783 GLGKTVQALATIL
-796 VEKNSGRATKPTLV
+796 VEKQSGRATLPSLV

-837 GAERGEHF
+837 GTDRTEHF
-845 DSLMQYDLLL
+845 DSLQQYDLLL
-855 TTYALLSRDEEIHSR
+855 TTYALLSRDNEVHGKA
-870 NEYHYL
+870 EYHYL

-884 KNPATKQAKAVCSV
+884 KNPATKQAKAVSEV
-898 KATHK
+898 NAKHK

-942 PIEKTS
+942 PIEKGA

-980 EIIHRVSLHPEQAVL
+980 EIIHRVALHPEQSVL

-1006 VRRAL
+1006 VRKAL
-1011 VESGLAQS
+1011 AESGLAQS

-1037 RLVKMQQAQNIMA
+1037 RLVKMQNAQNIQA
-1050 SAKLDALMDMLPT
+1050 SAKLDALMEMLPT

-1084 EDKIVEAGISYT
+1084 EDKIVDAGISYT

-1109 DEFQSGSVSVF
+1109 DEFQSGNVSVF

-1127 GTGLNLTQADT
+1127 GTGLNLTKADT

-1208 ADDILDLFT
+1208 QDDILDLFT

>member
-8 NSAVPGADNDPDKDL
+8 NPQTPTT
-23 SAERGDDA
+23 
-31 EKKPDH
+31 
-37 GAEVNAAQ
+37 
-45 VQLDD
+45 
-50 SSEPAVTGTSQS
+50 VTG
-62 NDISD
+62 N
-67 GQTNDQTVQESV
+67 TVQS
-79 SQQTENRQGIVD
+79 
-91 TAAPVAIEAGTVG
+91 
-104 SVAPDTTESVQQ
+104 
-116 ATPAS
+116 
-121 VSETTTPASVLPNP
+121 NP
-135 FGNAD
+135 FGKAD
-140 IIRACEIEFDDA
+140 VLRACEIEFDEA
-152 TRMRAREYADTGKVQ
+152 TRNRAREYAESGKVTQ
-167 LLDFNGVKTLT
+167 LAFNGVKTLS
-178 AVVTGS
+178 AKVQGS
-184 QDNSYQLKIDIT
+184 DDQEYQLKVDVT

-217 HVGASLYTWIEAE
+217 HVGAALYTWVESE
-230 DSPAAS
+230 DAPVAG
-236 ADSIAIWRNAL
+236 ADSIVIWREAL
-247 NNQTEQEDQS
+247 NNQTDLEDQQLNTES
-257 SSADAVVVLYRIRQ
+257 VVVLYRVRQ
-271 TRMKQDVKYSV
+271 TRMQQDVRYSV

-300 LPLDRRHFDSAD
+300 LPLDRRHFDSSD
-312 LNSRDARICNALI
+312 LSSRDARICNALI

-335 LSGEHGYMVFRWMLE
+335 LNGEHGYMVFRWMIE
-350 SGNCFYEALTSK
+350 SGNCYFEAFDSK

-369 RSVSAEWENTND
+369 RSISAEWQQTDN
-381 DLRKLKVKLSGSN
+381 DLRKLKLSLSGS
-394 DSFVCMPTQPPW
+394 DESFVCLPTQPPW
-406 YVSPDTARCGVIDT
+406 YVCPNSARCGVIDT
-420 DVPPRFLAGV
+420 DVPPRFLASV
-430 SYLPAVAEA
+430 AYLPAVAEE
-439 DAMRISELMVE
+439 DSMRISELMVE

-455 DLPLPAAVDI
+455 DLPLPATVDI

-482 KDSGGTHRYAEILVD
+482 KDGGGTHRYAEILVD

-506 MAIDGEK
+506 MAIDGTK
-513 EFLHRQSDG
+513 EFLHRQADG
-522 QFVRVIRM
+522 EFVRVVRM

-535 ALLNELTS
+535 ALINELTG

-549 VTTRHSKGSIILN
+549 VTTRQSNGTIILN

-587 TGWIVERTPEFEF
+587 NGWLIERTPEFEF
-600 RIVTSKE
+600 RIVTSRE
-607 WQMNIDHS
+607 WQMNVDHS
-615 PANNWFDLDL
+615 PAENWFDLDL
-625 NFIIDGQTI
+625 NFIIDGQSI

-649 DLPRYLND
+649 DLPRYLED
-657 PEASATVW
+657 PDASATVW

-675 IHHIRPVLEVLI
+675 ISHIRPVLEVLI

-714 EAIGEIDL
+714 EAVGEVEL

-732 LLQRIKNFKGIEDI
+732 LLQRIKNFKGIEDV
-746 AIPET
+746 PVPT
-751 LTADLRDYQR
+751 GLTADLRDYQR

-783 GLGKTVQALATVL
+783 GLGKTVQALATIMT
-796 VEKNSGRATKPTLV
+796 EKQSGRTSSPSLV

-822 EAEKFAPDLKVVVLH
+822 EAEKFSPNLKVAVLH
-837 GAERGEHF
+837 GTERAEYF
-845 DSLMQYDLLL
+845 DSLSQYDLLL
-855 TTYALLSRDEEIHSR
+855 TTYALLSRDADVHAGQ
-870 NEYHYL
+870 EYHYL

-884 KNPATKQAKAVCSV
+884 KNSATKQAKAVSQV
-898 KATHK
+898 AAKHK

-942 PIEKTS
+942 PIEKNS

-980 EIIHRVSLHPEQAVL
+980 EIMHRVALHPEQSVL

-1006 VRRAL
+1006 VRKAL
-1011 VESGLAQS
+1011 AESGLGQS

-1037 RLVKMQQAQNIMA
+1037 RLVKMQNAQNIHA
-1050 SAKLDALMDMLPT
+1050 SAKLDALMEMLPT
-1063 FVEEGRRVLLFS
+1063 FVEEGRKVLLFS

-1109 DEFQSGSVSVF
+1109 DEFQSGKVSVF

-1208 ADDILDLFT
+1208 ADDILDLFS

>member
-8 NSAVPGADNDPDKDL
+8 NPTVASTDTGGAM
-23 SAERGDDA
+23 
-31 EKKPDH
+31 
-37 GAEVNAAQ
+37 
-45 VQLDD
+45 
-50 SSEPAVTGTSQS
+50 QS
-62 NDISD
+62 
-67 GQTNDQTVQESV
+67 
-79 SQQTENRQGIVD
+79 
-91 TAAPVAIEAGTVG
+91 
-104 SVAPDTTESVQQ
+104 
-116 ATPAS
+116 
-121 VSETTTPASVLPNP
+121 NP
-135 FGNAD
+135 FGKAD
-140 IIRACEIEFDDA
+140 MLRACDIEFDEA
-152 TRMRAREYADTGKVQ
+152 TRNRAKQYAESGNVQ
-167 LLDFNGVKTLT
+167 QLAFNGAKTLT
-178 AVVTGS
+178 ATVKGS
-184 QDNSYQLKIDIT
+184 EDNEYQLKIDIT

-207 CSCPV
+207 CNCPV

-217 HVGASLYTWIEAE
+217 HVGAALYAWVDSE
-230 DSPAAS
+230 DAPVAG
-236 ADSIAIWRNAL
+236 ADSVAIWRNAL
-247 NNQTEQEDQS
+247 NNQTELEDQHL
-257 SSADAVVVLYRIRQ
+257 SADSVVVLYRIRQ
-271 TRMKQDVKYSV
+271 TRMKQDVRYSV
-282 AAFSARK
+282 SAFSARK

-300 LPLDRRHFDSAD
+300 LPLDRRHFDSSD
-312 LNSRDARICNALI
+312 LTSRDARICNALI

-335 LSGEHGYMVFRWMLE
+335 LSGEHGYMVFRWMVE
-350 SGNCFYEALTSK
+350 SGNCYYEAFDSK

-369 RSVSAEWENTND
+369 RSIGAEWRDAGQE
-381 DLRKLKVKLSGSN
+381 LRKLKMSLTDSHE
-394 DSFVCMPTQPPW
+394 SFVCLPTQPPW
-406 YVSPDTARCGVIDT
+406 YVIPDSARCGVIDT

-430 SYLPAVAEA
+430 SYLPPVAEE

-455 DLPLPAAVDI
+455 DLPLPATVDI

-470 VKPRGV
+470 VKPSGV
-476 VILTAR
+476 IILTAR
-482 KDSGGTHRYAEILVD
+482 KDSSGTHRYAEILVD

-513 EFLHRQSDG
+513 EFLHRQADG
-522 QFVRVIRM
+522 QFVRVVRM

-535 ALLNELTS
+535 ALINELTG

-549 VTTRHSKGSIILN
+549 VTTRQSKGTLIMN

-582 SELRQ
+582 SDLRQ
-587 TGWIVERTPEFEF
+587 NGWIIERTPEFEF
-600 RIVTSKE
+600 RVVTSKE
-607 WQMNIDHS
+607 WQMNVDHS

-625 NFIIDGQTI
+625 NFIIDGQSI

-649 DLPRYLND
+649 DLQRYLED
-657 PEASATVW
+657 PDASATVW

-675 IHHIRPVLEVLI
+675 ISHIRPVLEVLI

-703 ATVISDIAEGI
+703 ATVITDIAQGI
-714 EAIGEIDL
+714 EEVGAVEL
-722 DWEVSGRLGE
+722 DWQVSGRLGE
-732 LLQRIKNFKGIEDI
+732 LLQRIKDFKGIEDV
-746 AIPET
+746 PVPNT
-751 LTADLRDYQR
+751 LTAELRDYQR

-783 GLGKTVQALATVL
+783 GLGKTVQALATIL
-796 VEKNSGRATKPTLV
+796 VEKHSGRATSPSLV

-837 GAERGEHF
+837 GTERAEYF
-845 DSLMQYDLLL
+845 DTIQQYDLLL
-855 TTYALLSRDEEIHSR
+855 TTYALLSRDNEVHSKV
-870 NEYHYL
+870 EYHYL

-884 KNPATKQAKAVCSV
+884 KNPATKQAKAVSEV
-898 KATHK
+898 NAKHK

-934 QFNRTFRN
+934 NFNRTFRN
-942 PIEKTS
+942 PIEKAS
-948 DSLASKAL
+948 DTLASKAL

-980 EIIHRVSLHPEQAVL
+980 EIIHRVALHPEQSVL

-1006 VRRAL
+1006 VRKAL
-1011 VESGLAQS
+1011 AESGLAQS

-1026 LLRLRQTCLDP
+1026 LLKLRQTCLDP
-1037 RLVKMQQAQNIMA
+1037 RLVKMQNAQNIHA

-1084 EDKIVEAGISYT
+1084 EDEIIEAGITYT

-1109 DEFQSGSVSVF
+1109 DEFQSGKVSVF

-1127 GTGLNLTQADT
+1127 GTGLNLTKADT

-1188 KRQLANIVVE
+1188 KRQLADIVVE

-1208 ADDILDLFT
+1208 QDDILDLFT

>member
-8 NSAVPGADNDPDKDL
+8 NTTVPDSPAGPNAEEQGAAVP
-23 SAERGDDA
+23 
-31 EKKPDH
+31 
-37 GAEVNAAQ
+37 
-45 VQLDD
+45 
-50 SSEPAVTGTSQS
+50 
-62 NDISD
+62 
-67 GQTNDQTVQESV
+67 
-79 SQQTENRQGIVD
+79 
-91 TAAPVAIEAGTVG
+91 
-104 SVAPDTTESVQQ
+104 
-116 ATPAS
+116 
-121 VSETTTPASVLPNP
+121 PNP
-135 FGNAD
+135 FGKAD
-140 IIRACEIEFDDA
+140 MLRACDIEFDEA
-152 TRMRAREYADTGKVQ
+152 TRNRARSYADNGKVQ
-167 LLDFNGVKTLT
+167 QLHFNGQKTLT
-178 AVVTGS
+178 AKVLGS
-184 QDNSYQLKIDIT
+184 EDNEYQLKIDVT

-207 CSCPV
+207 CNCPV
-212 RINCK
+212 RINCA
-217 HVGASLYTWIEAE
+217 HVGAALYAWVENE
-230 DSPAAS
+230 DTPVAS
-236 ADSIAIWRNAL
+236 ADSVAIWRNAL
-247 NNQTEQEDQS
+247 NNQAELEDQYL
-257 SSADAVVVLYRIRQ
+257 SADSVVVLYRIRQ
-271 TRMKQDVKYSV
+271 TRMKQDVRYSV

-300 LPLDRRHFDSAD
+300 LPLDRRHFDSSD
-312 LNSRDARICNALI
+312 LTSRDARICNALI

-335 LSGEHGYMVFRWMLE
+335 LSGEHGYMVFRWMIE
-350 SGNCFYEALTSK
+350 SGNCYYEAFDSK

-369 RSVSAEWENTND
+369 RSISADWQQTND
-381 DLRKLKVKLSGSN
+381 DLRKLKMTLTGSHE
-394 DSFVCMPTQPPW
+394 SFVCLPTQPPW
-406 YVSPDTARCGVIDT
+406 YVIPDSARCGVIDT

-430 SYLPAVAEA
+430 PYLPPVAEE
-439 DAMRISELMVE
+439 DSMRISELMVE

-476 VILTAR
+476 VVLTAR

-506 MAIDGEK
+506 MAIDGER

-535 ALLNELTS
+535 ALINELTG

-549 VTTRHSKGSIILN
+549 VTTRQSNGTIIMN

-587 TGWIVERTPEFEF
+587 SGWIIERTPEFEF

-607 WQMNIDHS
+607 WQMNVDHS

-625 NFIIDGQTI
+625 NFVIDGQAI

-649 DLPRYLND
+649 DLPRYLQD
-657 PEASATVW
+657 PDASATVW
-665 LDEET
+665 LDDET

-675 IHHIRPVLEVLI
+675 IQHIRPVLEVLI

-703 ATVISDIAEGI
+703 ATVISDIAHGI
-714 EAIGEIDL
+714 EEVGEVEL

-732 LLQRIKNFKGIEDI
+732 LLQRIKNFKGVENVEV
-746 AIPET
+746 PRN
-751 LTADLRDYQR
+751 LTAELRDYQR

-796 VEKNSGRATKPTLV
+796 LEKQSGRATLPSMV

-837 GAERGEHF
+837 GTDRAEHF
-845 DSLMQYDLLL
+845 DSLQQYDLLL
-855 TTYALLSRDEEIHSR
+855 TTYALLSRDEEIHR
-870 NEYHYL
+870 AAEYHYL

-884 KNPATKQAKAVCSV
+884 KNPATKQAKAVCQV
-898 KATHK
+898 KANHK

-942 PIEKTS
+942 PIEKTA

-980 EIIHRVSLHPEQAVL
+980 EIIHRVALHPEQSAL
-995 YEGIRAAMEAR
+995 YEGIRAAMETR
-1006 VRRAL
+1006 VRKAL
-1011 VESGLAQS
+1011 AESGLAQS

-1037 RLVKMQQAQNIMA
+1037 RLVKMQNAQHINA
-1050 SAKLDALMDMLPT
+1050 SAKLDALMEMLPT
-1063 FVEEGRRVLLFS
+1063 FVEEGRKVLLFS

-1084 EDKIVEAGISYT
+1084 EDKIIEAGITYT

-1109 DEFQSGSVSVF
+1109 DEFQSGKVSVF